1 MKKLLILSFI
11 LISTILIAEPVILEI
26 TPPRVVYNYFY
37 PAYIDPENPQN
48 QPILFYVTA
57 TNTTEEDISNYEIKF
72 DLTWRDYELV
82 TNVIVK
88 PNEGSPYEIL
98 PAGETLSLNSQ
109 DIIVSGVSNNFYA
122 VEGFEFDD
130 IMDNC
135 PEFEDLVLRLGYFP
149 DGDYIITLRMFVSS
163 RMALSE
169 SATFTFSVI
178 TPTAISLISPGNP
191 MGLGPVSISDRYPI
205 FLWFSNLTEFTL
217 RIYECI
223 GLESSPEEIEMQ
235 SDLILEENI
244 TNSIVFSYPTDAY
257 PLRYGKVY
265 AWQVSSDIITPMK
278 SKEEEIK
285 SSMYLF
291 TLSEEEFGNQE
302 EQILINFLTQ
312 LNIEGLDDLILLL
325 EKGYSCEK
333 IVWEGRDISVNE
345 LNDILEKVISGEK
358 KVKSVLID

>member
-11 LISTILIAEPVILEI
+11 LISTILIAEPVELTI

-48 QPILFYVTA
+48 QPILFWVEA
-57 TNTTEEDISNYEIKF
+57 INNTEEDISNYEIIF
-72 DLTWRDYELV
+72 NLTWRDYDLV

-88 PNEGSPYEIL
+88 PNDVGPYWIL
-98 PAGETLSLNSQ
+98 LAGGKFRLNSQ
-109 DIIVSGVSNNFYA
+109 DIIVSGEYNNFCA
-122 VEGFEFDD
+122 EGFEFDD

-149 DGDYIITLRMFVSS
+149 DGDYVMTIQMFESDRME
-163 RMALSE
+163 LSAP
-169 SATFTFSVI
+169 ATFTFSVI

-217 RIYECI
+217 KIYECI
-223 GLESSPEEIEMQ
+223 SMESSPEEIEMQ

-312 LNIEGLDDLILLL
+312 LNIEGLDELILLL

-333 IVWEGRDISVNE
+333 LVWEGREISVNE